1 MSGQAAA
8 ASSAAAPAGAAV
20 PEPLHKKQK
29 GSADKHTPLTS
40 VAAAKKTVWI
50 LHQVGAA
57 HKKLEFEQEQCSG
70 VKGDVGDDVGV
81 GSIQEDETTL
91 ASRVAATA
99 HDVGLQEDLLFLSDV
114 VKSKLQAAK
123 DVFDAQTVQFLDG
136 HPFWKEEAED
146 DADDADAPLR
156 ALADLA
162 TEMKDDKQQEQ
173 RQRVQ
178 E

>member
-1 MSGQAAA
+1 MSQASTRPVPMSGQAAA

-40 VAAAKKTVWI
+40 VAAKKTVWI

-99 HDVGLQEDLLFLSDV
+99 HDVGRILICYDS
-114 VKSKLQAAK
+114 VKKLRCY
-123 DVFDAQTVQFLDG
+123 DPV
-136 HPFWKEEAED
+136 
-146 DADDADAPLR
+146 R
-156 ALADLA
+156 ALRDV
-162 TEMKDDKQQEQ
+162 MIQFDVGPDVMIQFGGGGSDK
-173 RQRVQ
+173 
-178 E
+178 